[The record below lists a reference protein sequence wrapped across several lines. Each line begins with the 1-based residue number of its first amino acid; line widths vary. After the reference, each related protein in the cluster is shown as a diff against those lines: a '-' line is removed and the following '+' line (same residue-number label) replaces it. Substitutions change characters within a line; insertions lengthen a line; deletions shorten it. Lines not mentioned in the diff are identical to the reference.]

1 MMPKPIHD
9 YLLAP
14 HAAFELARRGI
25 GEEIVR
31 RVLGAPEQRLHV
43 RRGRDVL
50 QSRLTLQ
57 PEGKTYLIRVFVD
70 VDREPVTVVT
80 AYRTSKLDKY
90 WRQER

>member
-1 MMPKPIHD
+1 MKAEPIHE
-9 YLLAP
+9 YVLGP

-31 RVLGAPEQRLHV
+31 WVLEAPEQRLQV
-43 RRGRDVL
+43 RPGRDVL

-70 VDREPVTVVT
+70 VDREPTEVVT
-80 AYRTSKLDKY
+80 AYRTSRIDKY